1 MIGIPLDTLAFI
13 IEKARAYEAE
23 VAPEGM
29 EDGSNPSDDR
39 AIGVLEDT
47 PDNPIAQEL
56 AAALEALNEDERA
69 ELLALTW
76 IGRGDYTADEW
87 GEALAAAQEALD
99 ERAVAY
105 LMETPNLA
113 DLLEEGLAALGLSTV
128 EEEARHGSPTGP
140 LPEDEAG

>member
-87 GEALAAAQEALD
+87 GEALAAAQAALD
-99 ERAVAY
+99 ERAIAY

-128 EEEARHGSPTGP
+128 EEEARHGGPAGP